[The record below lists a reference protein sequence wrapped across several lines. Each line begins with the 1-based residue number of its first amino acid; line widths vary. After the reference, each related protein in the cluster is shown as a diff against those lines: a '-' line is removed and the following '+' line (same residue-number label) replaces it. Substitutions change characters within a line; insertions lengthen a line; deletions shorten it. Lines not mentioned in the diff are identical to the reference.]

1 MFVGCKAFDALMNA
15 NIKLL
20 PNQGE
25 ILDDP
30 SRYRRLVGK
39 LNYLAVTRS
48 DIAFIISVVSQFL
61 SASRITDWNVVVWIL
76 MYLKKAPIK
85 ASVFELWTH
94 QSGFSDANWVSSPID
109 RRAIM
114 FSLDQ
119 RLVN

>member
-76 MYLKKAPIK
+76 MYLKKLR
-85 ASVFELWTH
+85 SRLLYLNCGHTRV
-94 QSGFSDANWVSSPID
+94 VSQMQIG
-109 RRAIM
+109 
-114 FSLDQ
+114 
-119 RLVN
+119 